1 MTRINVVPVEEL
13 SDQWLIAE
21 YHELPRCIKQDIN
34 TKYAPP
40 HYKLGK
46 GHMKWAKKHS
56 LFLFE
61 RYNKLCMEMKHRGF
75 TVNYPYTKF
84 WHEYIDTIKSDN
96 RHNYLASILDK
107 EINISRLIE
116 KYKLKPNYYTW
127 TKRSK
132 PYWIKIID
140 LPKLKT
146 DEIIYRKDNPTVEC
160 LKKVDCQYWRPIE
173 LPKEYSFSILK
184 HVETLVFKEEGGRE
198 IKVSTKKFFDIL
210 EELFK

>member
-21 YHELPRCIKQDIN
+21 YHELPRCIKQDID

-75 TVNYPYTKF
+75 TVNYSYTKF
-84 WHEYIDTIKSDN
+84 WHEYIVTIKSDN

-132 PYWIKIID
+132 PYWIQIID

-146 DEIIYRKDNPTVEC
+146 DEVIYRKNVEC
-160 LKKVDCQYWRPIE
+160 EYITTDKCTFWKPAE
-173 LPKEYSFSILK
+173 PPKELTFLCPNSI
-184 HVETLVFKEEGGRE
+184 ETLVFKCKGKEVK
-198 IKVSTKKFFDIL
+198 IPVDKFFNFL
-210 EELFK
+210 EDMVK